1 MSLPDSSREALAR
14 LQLFKDIRTF
24 TDNDIPTIN
33 SDNQGALI
41 RILAITNAQNTLT
54 SATILFFKPSKMI
67 KYHGLRPDISES
79 SRHSNK
85 VTGNQRG
92 FLVSMLFNRES
103 HITFKKVSL
112 TDFSSLREKKEK
124 NPRNVGYKLYNIMCL
139 AAKYK

>member
-1 MSLPDSSREALAR
+1 YLINTGNYSITYGDSDLLIHGYADANLGGDRSDRKSTTGYIFFANNGAISWTSHKQTTSLSDASREALVK

-33 SDNQGALI
+33 SDKQGALI

-79 SRHSNK
+79 SKHS
-85 VTGNQRG
+85 
-92 FLVSMLFNRES
+92 
-103 HITFKKVSL
+103 
-112 TDFSSLREKKEK
+112 
-124 NPRNVGYKLYNIMCL
+124 
-139 AAKYK
+139 